1 MFEVEDA
8 IERVIAGP
16 EKKSRIISEEEKK
29 IIAFHE
35 AGHALLSHILPNTDP
50 IHKIS
55 IISRGKALGYVIT
68 LPEADKFLKTK
79 REMLDNIT
87 QLLGGRVS
95 EEMNFDDITS
105 GAQNDLDRSTKLARK
120 MVTEF
125 GMSPKIG
132 PITYRIDEEEVFLGK
147 ELMSRPHYSEEI
159 ASEIDREVNRII
171 TESYQ
176 IAKQILTENKD
187 ALVMLAN
194 NLMEKET
201 LSRDQV
207 MKMLFDVK
215 SQKKAKQAE
224 PAGKVYPGK
233 GKSSASK
240 VNTAKSRSNA
250 GKKTDVKKLSRTKA
264 YQILG
269 LKNGASE
276 EEIRD
281 AYDSL
286 ILQTTSEEQVRDVK
300 EAYSLLMD
308 SQKAK
313 IT

>member
-1 MFEVEDA
+1 MKQGM
-8 IERVIAGP
+8 RCC
-16 EKKSRIISEEEKK
+16 
-29 IIAFHE
+29 
-35 AGHALLSHILPNTDP
+35 HIYLPNTDP

-68 LPEADKFLKTK
+68 LPEADKFLKTRK
-79 REMLDNIT
+79 EMLDNIT

-171 TESYQ
+171 SESYQ
-176 IAKQILTENKD
+176 IAKQILSENKD
-187 ALVMLAN
+187 ALIMLAN

-215 SQKKAKQAE
+215 SQKKIKQAE
-224 PAGKVYPGK
+224 PAGKVDSGK
-233 GKSSASK
+233 GKRSTGKANPANSK
-240 VNTAKSRSNA
+240 EVPARN
-250 GKKTDVKKLSRTKA
+250 
-264 YQILG
+264 
-269 LKNGASE
+269 
-276 EEIRD
+276 
-281 AYDSL
+281 L
-286 ILQTTSEEQVRDVK
+286 I
-300 EAYSLLMD
+300 
-308 SQKAK
+308 
-313 IT
+313 